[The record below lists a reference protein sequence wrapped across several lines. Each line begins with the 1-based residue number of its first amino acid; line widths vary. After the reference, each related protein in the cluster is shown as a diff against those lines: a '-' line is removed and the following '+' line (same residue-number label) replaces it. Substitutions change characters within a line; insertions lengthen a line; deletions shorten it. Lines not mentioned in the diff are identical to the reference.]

1 MMLPTG
7 RRGIA
12 PIFVGMIVLASV
24 MTWAARVAG
33 AVVPHAEEL
42 RAGQW
47 VQVDPAASQPASD
60 SELNN
65 IEDLITHGRYSEAG
79 NRAVEWLKHNKASPL
94 RDRALFLNAEALYR
108 YGDRVKSF
116 FYLDELLDEYPE
128 SRLYYSALEKQF
140 QIADAFLDGY
150 KSRFLWIPMIE
161 RQDEAIE
168 MLYRIQ
174 QRSPG
179 SPLAERALLRTADYY
194 YANADYDLAA
204 DAYAAYAR
212 SYPRSP
218 LIPRVKLRQAF
229 ANLAQF
235 RGLRFDAT
243 PIIDARAQLTEL
255 KTLFPEFA
263 AEQNVDDVIAR
274 IDEAM
279 ARKLYVTG
287 DFYRRTHEPVAA
299 GRTWQYLVERY
310 PNSPMADEAKTEM
323 EKLPP
328 GSVRVQP
335 PATSPSAQAD

>member
-1 MMLPTG
+1 MMLLANGT
-7 RRGIA
+7 RWIA
-12 PIFVGMIVLASV
+12 PIFGGALLLCSGAAS
-24 MTWAARVAG
+24 AD
-33 AVVPHAEEL
+33 VPHTEEL
-42 RAGQW
+42 QQGRW
-47 VQVDPAASQPASD
+47 VQVEQAATQPASD
-60 SELNN
+60 QELNLV
-65 IEDLITHGRYSEAG
+65 EDLITRGHYSEASDH
-79 NRAVEWLKHNKASPL
+79 AVAWLKRNKTSPL

-108 YGDRVKSF
+108 YGDRIKAF
-116 FYLDELLDEYPE
+116 YYLDELLEEYPE
-128 SRLYYSALEKQF
+128 SRLYYPALEKQF

-150 KSRFLWIPMIE
+150 KSRLLWIPMLE
-161 RQDEAIE
+161 RQEEAIE

-179 SPLAERALLRTADYY
+179 SPLAERALLRTADFY
-194 YANADYDLAA
+194 YANADYDLAS

-218 LIPRVKLRQAF
+218 LMPRVKLRQAS

-279 ARKLYVTG
+279 ARKLYITG
-287 DFYRRTHEPVAA
+287 DFYKRTHEPRAA
-299 GRTWQYLVERY
+299 GHTWRYLVEHY
-310 PNSPMADEAKTEM
+310 PNSPMADEAKAEVQ
-323 EKLPP
+323 KLPTRWVP
-328 GSVRVQP
+328 IAP
-335 PATSPSAQAD
+335 TTSPSARVN